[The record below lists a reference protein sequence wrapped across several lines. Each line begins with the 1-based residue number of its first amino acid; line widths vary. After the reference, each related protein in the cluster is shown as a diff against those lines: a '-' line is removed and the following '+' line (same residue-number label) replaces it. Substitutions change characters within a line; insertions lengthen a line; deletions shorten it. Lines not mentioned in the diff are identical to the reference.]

1 VHTHKKSNK
10 AYYGNR
16 TCASEKKA
24 DLFPLSACIQSRV
37 AEAVAVIK
45 VFPTVTA
52 AQLISTAVCVQS
64 SCCPAEGLL
73 L

>member
-1 VHTHKKSNK
+1 M
-10 AYYGNR
+10 ALFGMA
-16 TCASEKKA
+16 CALSPTLSLLS
-24 DLFPLSACIQSRV
+24 LFPLSACIQSRV